1 MSKASELGII
11 GEELAANM
19 LAQKGYSILHR
30 NWNLHKGYELDI
42 VAMKGNVVVFCEV
55 KTRKT
60 DTLQKPEDAVNKRK
74 IQHIIKAAN
83 FYIKYYH
90 IDAVIRFDI
99 ISIVYQN
106 ENNFHINHIENAFQ
120 ITLTQIRSKW

>member
-1 MSKASELGII
+1 MPFIHSDYSQPFHHIYILMSKASELGII

-19 LAQKGYSILHR
+19 LAQKGYTILHK

-42 VAMKGNVVVFCEV
+42 VAMKDNVVVFSEV
-55 KTRKT
+55 KTRKSES
-60 DTLQKPEDAVNKRK
+60 LQKPEEAVNARK

-99 ISIVYQN
+99 IAIVYKN
-106 ENNFHINHIENAFQ
+106 
-120 ITLTQIRSKW
+120 

>member
-19 LAQKGYSILHR
+19 LAQKGYTILHK

-42 VAMKGNVVVFCEV
+42 VAMKDNVVVFSEV
-55 KTRKT
+55 KTRKSES
-60 DTLQKPEDAVNKRK
+60 LQKPEEAVNARK

-99 ISIVYQN
+99 IAIVYKNAN
-106 ENNFHINHIENAFQ
+106 EYKINHIENAFQ

>member
-11 GEELAANM
+11 GEEQAANM
-19 LAQKGYSILHR
+19 LAKKGYSILHR

-42 VAMKGNVVVFCEV
+42 VAMKDNVVVFCEV

>member
-42 VAMKGNVVVFCEV
+42 VAMKDNVVVFCEV

>member
-11 GEELAANM
+11 GEELAANT
-19 LAQKGYSILHR
+19 LVEKGFTLLHR
-30 NWNLHKGYELDI
+30 NWNLHKGFELDI
-42 VAMKGNVVVFCEV
+42 VAMKDNVVVFCEV
-55 KTRKT
+55 KTRKS
-60 DTLQKPEDAVNKRK
+60 DILQKPEDAVNTRK

-99 ISIVYQN
+99 ISIVYKN
-106 ENNFHINHIENAFQ
+106 DHEYKINHIENAFQ